1 MAVWFFQMIT
11 DGLLF
16 SLYFNTFYIIV
27 LWLAPC
33 PELIQNLQGIISHI
47 KTQTASKRQLFR
59 HIAFPVVLTYLWF
72 LIGLLVDTYIAA
84 PVGFLVLFA
93 HLFVVHIIFIVITH
107 IIRCWMR
114 FHMAEPKFRVP
125 ANTKKQGFLCTVFP
139 LGRLLKTIL
148 FSAADSALIAG
159 ICYLILSKLVWFSFC

>member
-1 MAVWFFQMIT
+1 MAVGFFQMVT

-16 SLYFNTFYIIV
+16 SLYLNTFFIIIY
-27 LWLAPC
+27 WLSPC
-33 PELIQNLQGIISHI
+33 PELTQPHGIISRF
-47 KTQTASKRQLFR
+47 KTQTASKRRLFR
-59 HIAFPVVLTYLWF
+59 HIAFPVMLTYLWF

-84 PVGFLVLFA
+84 PVGFLILFA

-114 FHMAEPKFRVP
+114 FHMAELKFR
-125 ANTKKQGFLCTVFP
+125 ATENTKKQGFLCTVFP